1 MVYTWKNTANVLQFL
16 ECMDCS
22 WLLALT
28 EICVFG
34 TYLQSGVCVL
44 NCGSGRIADS
54 AKRECR
60 DVQGKLIG
68 LVLSITYLIVCVRPV
83 FHYT

>member
-1 MVYTWKNTANVLQFL
+1 MY
-16 ECMDCS
+16 MDCS
-22 WLLALT
+22 CFFGLV

-68 LVLSITYLIVCVRPV
+68 LVLSIAYLIVCVRPV